1 MHASPE
7 RSGALYRLAG
17 KKAEAV
23 KTRRK
28 TLFPVPEMVCMNFD
42 TKLGTHAPMETE
54 SLVKWIAQV
63 HDLQKRPK
71 KLFGGHWRRSKSM
84 NQLGVGSG

>member
-23 KTRRK
+23 KTRTK
-28 TLFPVPEMVCMNFD
+28 TTFPVPIY
-42 TKLGTHAPMETE
+42 
-54 SLVKWIAQV
+54 SLVGTQIIRR
-63 HDLQKRPK
+63 LEPK
-71 KLFGGHWRRSKSM
+71 YG
-84 NQLGVGSG
+84 GVGWENYTLNGRMEFRV